1 MVVRLDVLYITKL
14 LNLGFISNLSI
25 DLNIEDKD
33 GWTPLH
39 HAARNGSLKAIE
51 FLLDNG
57 VDDSHFNKHREAA
70 IHTAVM
76 HNQLKVLDVRKS
88 TFFLLFV
95 QYIGIFL
102 FDM

>member
-1 MVVRLDVLYITKL
+1 MFL
-14 LNLGFISNLSI
+14 I

-57 VDDSHFNKHREAA
+57 VNDSHFNKHREAA

-76 HNQLKVLDVRKS
+76 HNQLKALDVRKS
-88 TFFLLFV
+88 MFILCFSFIVSLYVICL
-95 QYIGIFL
+95 
-102 FDM
+102 